1 MGETRRVLPEWARF
15 ALSLVFLFVVAVATA
30 GLGTPFFLA
39 IMLSAAVAIAVLQLL
54 FPVGRLFP
62 IAFANLIAVYA
73 AIFSLFVEEVFK
85 GVDPAI
91 LSIAFSLPIFAFVA
105 GCWFRREQVRAVVA
119 HPAIRS
125 ERRMLGA
132 FLWLFPTFIVG
143 GGVLLLSHVA
153 EPLANTG
160 VVLIAAMTL
169 IGLIVFTR
177 QPRRRHL
184 PGRRRPLVRGVL
196 LPHPAAGG
204 PGLRLPHLLFAAHH
218 PVRLGLPHPLA
229 IHRQAPFLR
238 RRQPAS
244 VELLRVRSISPSS
257 ASAPLAMAT
266 SFRTR
271 ALRACSPRSR
281 WYAASC
287 CSCSACRSFSNIP
300 ASGARRTASRA
311 VPREGDTPPALKQR
325 SGSASLMQSNG
336 NVPVMSQQH
345 HARVM
350 RLTLGC
356 GVFDHGTK

>member
-54 FPVGRLFP
+54 FPIGRLFP
-62 IAFANLIAVYA
+62 IAFANLIAVYP

-85 GVDPAI
+85 GAPDI

-169 IGLIVFTR
+169 IGLIVFTVSR
-177 QPRRRHL
+177 DISVFLVDAGLLFEEFFFRIQRKVVPAFAFLTFCSLLIILFASAYHILSQYTGKHHFYVGGSPQVLSFSESIYFSIVSISTVGYGDIVPHSSVARLLASIEVVCGFMLLLFGVSELLEYTRERREEDGKPRR
-184 PGRRRPLVRGVL
+184 PPRR
-196 LPHPAAGG
+196 
-204 PGLRLPHLLFAAHH
+204 
-218 PVRLGLPHPLA
+218 
-229 IHRQAPFLR
+229 
-238 RRQPAS
+238 
-244 VELLRVRSISPSS
+244 
-257 ASAPLAMAT
+257 
-266 SFRTR
+266 
-271 ALRACSPRSR
+271 
-281 WYAASC
+281 
-287 CSCSACRSFSNIP
+287 
-300 ASGARRTASRA
+300 
-311 VPREGDTPPALKQR
+311 
-325 SGSASLMQSNG
+325 
-336 NVPVMSQQH
+336 
-345 HARVM
+345 
-350 RLTLGC
+350 
-356 GVFDHGTK
+356 

>member
-1 MGETRRVLPEWARF
+1 MGETPRVLPEWARF

-169 IGLIVFTR
+169 IGLIVFTVSR
-177 QPRRRHL
+177 DVAVFLVDAGLLFEEFFFRIQRLVVPAFAFLTFYSLLIILFASAYHILSQYTGKPHFYVGGSPQVLSFSESIYFSIVSISTVGYGDIVPHSSVARLLASIEVVCGFMLLLFGVSELLEYTRERREEDGKPRR
-184 PGRRRPLVRGVL
+184 PPRR
-196 LPHPAAGG
+196 
-204 PGLRLPHLLFAAHH
+204 
-218 PVRLGLPHPLA
+218 
-229 IHRQAPFLR
+229 
-238 RRQPAS
+238 
-244 VELLRVRSISPSS
+244 
-257 ASAPLAMAT
+257 
-266 SFRTR
+266 
-271 ALRACSPRSR
+271 
-281 WYAASC
+281 
-287 CSCSACRSFSNIP
+287 
-300 ASGARRTASRA
+300 
-311 VPREGDTPPALKQR
+311 
-325 SGSASLMQSNG
+325 
-336 NVPVMSQQH
+336 
-345 HARVM
+345 
-350 RLTLGC
+350 
-356 GVFDHGTK
+356 

>member
-1 MGETRRVLPEWARF
+1 MGETPRVLPEWARF

-143 GGVLLLSHVA
+143 GFVLLL
-153 EPLANTG
+153 
-160 VVLIAAMTL
+160 
-169 IGLIVFTR
+169 
-177 QPRRRHL
+177 
-184 PGRRRPLVRGVL
+184 
-196 LPHPAAGG
+196 PAW
-204 PGLRLPHLLFAAHH
+204 P
-218 PVRLGLPHPLA
+218 
-229 IHRQAPFLR
+229 
-238 RRQPAS
+238 S
-244 VELLRVRSISPSS
+244 RSPI
-257 ASAPLAMAT
+257 
-266 SFRTR
+266 
-271 ALRACSPRSR
+271 RAC
-281 WYAASC
+281 
-287 CSCSACRSFSNIP
+287 
-300 ASGARRTASRA
+300 
-311 VPREGDTPPALKQR
+311 
-325 SGSASLMQSNG
+325 
-336 NVPVMSQQH
+336 
-345 HARVM
+345 
-350 RLTLGC
+350 
-356 GVFDHGTK
+356 

>member
-1 MGETRRVLPEWARF
+1 MGETPRVLPEWARF

-143 GGVLLLSHVA
+143 GCVLLLSHVA

-169 IGLIVFTR
+169 IGLIVFTVSR
-177 QPRRRHL
+177 DVAVF
-184 PGRRRPLVRGVL
+184 LVD
-196 LPHPAAGG
+196 AG
-204 PGLRLPHLLFAAHH
+204 LLFEEFFFRIQRLVVPAFAFLTFYSLLIILFASAYHILSQYTGKPHFYVGGSPQVLSFSEFDLFLHRQHQHRWLWRHRSALERCAPACLDRGGMRLHAA
-218 PVRLGLPHPLA
+218 PVRRIGASRIYPRA
-229 IHRQAPFLR
+229 ARGGRQA
-238 RRQPAS
+238 A
-244 VELLRVRSISPSS
+244 PSS
-257 ASAPLAMAT
+257 AKVTRPL
-266 SFRTR
+266 
-271 ALRACSPRSR
+271 RSSSE
-281 WYAASC
+281 AV
-287 CSCSACRSFSNIP
+287 
-300 ASGARRTASRA
+300 AR
-311 VPREGDTPPALKQR
+311 
-325 SGSASLMQSNG
+325 
-336 NVPVMSQQH
+336 H
-345 HARVM
+345 
-350 RLTLGC
+350 
-356 GVFDHGTK
+356 

>member
-54 FPVGRLFP
+54 FPVGRLFS

-85 GVDPAI
+85 GVDPDI

-143 GGVLLLSHVA
+143 GFVLLLSHVA

-160 VVLIAAMTL
+160 VVLIAAVTL
-169 IGLIVFTR
+169 IGLIVFTVSR
-177 QPRRRHL
+177 NVAVFLVDAGLLYSRSSSSASS
-184 PGRRRPLVRGVL
+184 GWWFRP
-196 LPHPAAGG
+196 
-204 PGLRLPHLLFAAHH
+204 
-218 PVRLGLPHPLA
+218 
-229 IHRQAPFLR
+229 
-238 RRQPAS
+238 
-244 VELLRVRSISPSS
+244 SPSS
-257 ASAPLAMAT
+257 PSIRC
-266 SFRTR
+266 SSS
-271 ALRACSPRSR
+271 CSPRPTTSSR
-281 WYAASC
+281 
-287 CSCSACRSFSNIP
+287 NTP
-300 ASGARRTASRA
+300 ASPISTSAAAR
-311 VPREGDTPPALKQR
+311 K
-325 SGSASLMQSNG
+325 
-336 NVPVMSQQH
+336 
-345 HARVM
+345 
-350 RLTLGC
+350 C
-356 GVFDHGTK
+356 

>member
-62 IAFANLIAVYA
+62 IALCQSDRGLCRDFLA
-73 AIFSLFVEEVFK
+73 FVDEVFK
-85 GVDPAI
+85 GDPDI

-169 IGLIVFTR
+169 IGLIVFTVSR
-177 QPRRRHL
+177 DVAVFLVDAGLLFEEFFFRIQRLVVPAFAFLTFYSLLIILFASAYHILSQYTGKPHFYVGGSPQVLSFSESIYFSIVSISTVGYGDIVPHSSVARLLASIEVVCGFMLLLFGVSELLEYTRERREEDGKPRR
-184 PGRRRPLVRGVL
+184 PTRR
-196 LPHPAAGG
+196 
-204 PGLRLPHLLFAAHH
+204 
-218 PVRLGLPHPLA
+218 
-229 IHRQAPFLR
+229 
-238 RRQPAS
+238 
-244 VELLRVRSISPSS
+244 
-257 ASAPLAMAT
+257 
-266 SFRTR
+266 
-271 ALRACSPRSR
+271 
-281 WYAASC
+281 
-287 CSCSACRSFSNIP
+287 
-300 ASGARRTASRA
+300 
-311 VPREGDTPPALKQR
+311 
-325 SGSASLMQSNG
+325 
-336 NVPVMSQQH
+336 
-345 HARVM
+345 
-350 RLTLGC
+350 
-356 GVFDHGTK
+356 